1 MPGQVQKKGGH
12 SMYRL
17 HPTAEKYLQKIC
29 EIYNET
35 GSTRIDTMRITMDNN
50 ADSFFGELA
59 VAGYIDFHNTVAPNV
74 EVTDR
79 TILYAKS
86 IKN

>member
-1 MPGQVQKKGGH
+1 
-12 SMYRL
+12 MYRL
-17 HPTAEKYLQKIC
+17 HPTAEKYLHKIC

-35 GSTRIDTMRITMDNN
+35 GLTRIDTMRITMDNN
-50 ADSFFGELA
+50 ADSFFHELA
-59 VAGYIDFHNTVAPNV
+59 AAGYIKFYNTVAPNV
-74 EVTDR
+74 EVMDR

>member
-1 MPGQVQKKGGH
+1 MH
-12 SMYRL
+12 RL
-17 HPTAEKYLQKIC
+17 HPTAEKYLLKIC

-35 GSTRIDTMRITMDNN
+35 GLTQIDSMRVTFDNN
-50 ADSFFGELA
+50 ADSFFYELA
-59 VAGYIDFHNTVAPNV
+59 AAGYIEFHNTVAPYV

-86 IKN
+86 NKN

>member
-1 MPGQVQKKGGH
+1 
-12 SMYRL
+12 MYRL
-17 HPTAEKYLQKIC
+17 HPTAEKYLLKIC
-29 EIYNET
+29 EIYNKT
-35 GSTRIDTMRITMDNN
+35 GSTRIDTMSITMDNN

-74 EVTDR
+74 EVLDR
-79 TILYAKS
+79 TILFAQS